1 MAVVVMTPAV
11 DLPTRI
17 ERMDGAMSAPTLARL
32 LGMGRSAVYEMASTG
47 RIPHY
52 RLGSTIRFDPAVV
65 AAWLRQ
71 REVKRAA

>member
-1 MAVVVMTPAV
+1 
-11 DLPTRI
+11 
-17 ERMDGAMSAPTLARL
+17 
-32 LGMGRSAVYEMASTG
+32 MGRSAVYEMASTG